1 MQWAAREFVA
11 RVAQLLNSAS
21 EAQPEPQATVGVGG
35 SAAAQPTPRQI
46 DAQSGRRGAL
56 VGAAAVI
63 LLRCSAAQAGGTT
76 ARSRRRRWF
85 PIPPKT
91 GA

>member
-35 SAAAQPTPRQI
+35 SAAAQHSTHFRGVI
-46 DAQSGRRGAL
+46 DGCHQ
-56 VGAAAVI
+56 
-63 LLRCSAAQAGGTT
+63 
-76 ARSRRRRWF
+76 
-85 PIPPKT
+85 P
-91 GA
+91 